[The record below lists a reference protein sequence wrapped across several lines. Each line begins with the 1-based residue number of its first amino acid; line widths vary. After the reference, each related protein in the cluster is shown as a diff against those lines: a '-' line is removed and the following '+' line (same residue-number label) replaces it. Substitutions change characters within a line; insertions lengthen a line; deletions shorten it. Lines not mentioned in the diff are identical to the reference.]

1 MKRKVLLAHSARL
14 GCPEQTYKA
23 HISEVVRRAMEF
35 ASKVA
40 PYTRFGGLFLS
51 TVRAAAEYH
60 DLGKIDDANQKVLR
74 GKTRDF
80 LPVDHRDAGT
90 AYLLKKGFPPA
101 GLCVFSHHA
110 KKPYGGL
117 PSIPKE
123 NSDIY
128 PFRVRTFPEN
138 SETTV
143 REITDDKLQYYINEH
158 ETEMGTGPNLP
169 GGRAPGPVFLR
180 FALSCLVDADH
191 TDTARNYGNVVPEG
205 EVPIEAGKRLV
216 VLDKY
221 VEGLPNDEKDKRT
234 RNELRQQVYDACR
247 TAQPAETG
255 LVACDSPVGTG
266 KTTAIMAH
274 LLNVAAQ
281 KNLRRVFVVLPFTN
295 IIDQS
300 VEIYRKALI
309 LDNEEAEKVV
319 AAHHHKAE
327 FEEEANRAFS
337 FLWNAPITVTTAVQ
351 FFETIASN
359 HPATLRKLHQLAG
372 SAIFIDE
379 AHAALPAHLW
389 PQTWK
394 WLQELVMDWGCYI
407 VMASGS
413 LTRFWTLEEF
423 SSPTLELP
431 ELVKLD
437 VRESAMDA
445 EKERI
450 DYQLKAEPLSLE
462 ELCNWISDLP
472 GPCLVILNTVQSA
485 AAVAREMA
493 KRHGRDK
500 VEHLSTA
507 LAPIHRKVT
516 IERVK
521 KRLIDKSDTDW
532 MLIATSCVEAGMDFS
547 FRSAARELCSLVSTI
562 QTSGRTNRSDEFETA
577 ELWLFKI
584 KGGDLLKEH
593 PAFKT
598 SARILT
604 DLYKEQ
610 KISPEYCKEAMRR
623 EVRDLNQGLCE
634 NDLIVKAEK
643 ARKFP
648 EVEENFKVIS
658 SNTISVVVADELKRR
673 LEDRKER
680 KGVTPQE
687 LQQQTVAIY
696 SSKVLQYGVMP
707 LQGAGD
713 LYAWMLEYD
722 DFLGYMAGVLKLAN
736 FADNCC
742 I

>member
-1 MKRKVLLAHSARL
+1 MTDYLAHSAKDSIV
-14 GCPEQTYKA
+14 EQTYKL
-23 HISEVVRRAMEF
+23 HVSEVLRMARGYAEKAAVFSPFDTLLRVVVE
-35 ASKVA
+35 
-40 PYTRFGGLFLS
+40 Y
-51 TVRAAAEYH
+51 AAAYH
-60 DLGKIDDANQKVLR
+60 DLGKLDDENQIVLR
-74 GKTRDF
+74 TAKGS
-80 LPVDHRDAGT
+80 LPVKHWDAGT
-90 AYLLKKGFPPA
+90 AHLLSYEKRLPNQIAAFLVACHHRGLLSLPDEQVKGSGMFREPSAKDKTAVGLSNYLAVHMSEVGDKNVAEYAWKGKAATPLF
-101 GLCVFSHHA
+101 
-110 KKPYGGL
+110 
-117 PSIPKE
+117 I
-123 NSDIY
+123 
-128 PFRVRTFPEN
+128 R
-138 SETTV
+138 
-143 REITDDKLQYYINEH
+143 
-158 ETEMGTGPNLP
+158 M
-169 GGRAPGPVFLR
+169 
-180 FALSCLVDADH
+180 ALSCLVDADH
-191 TDTARNYGNVVPEG
+191 TDTARNYGNAVPEG
-205 EVPIEAGKRLV
+205 EVPIEAGKRLAA
-216 VLDKY
+216 LDKY
-221 VEGLPNDEKDKRT
+221 VEGLSNDEEDKRE
-234 RNELRQQVYDACR
+234 RNELRQQVYEACR
-247 TAQPAETG
+247 TAQLAENG
-255 LVACDSPVGTG
+255 LIACDSPVGTG

-274 LLNVAAQ
+274 LLNVASQ

-300 VEIYRKALI
+300 VDIYREALI

-389 PQTWK
+389 PQGWK
-394 WLQELVMDWGCYI
+394 WLQELVRDWGCYI

-423 SSPTLELP
+423 SSPKLELP

-437 VRESAMDA
+437 VRQSTMDA

-450 DYQLKAEPLSLE
+450 VYQLKAEPLSLE

-493 KRHGRDK
+493 RRHGRDK

-507 LAPIHRKVT
+507 LAPIHRKAT
-516 IERVK
+516 IDRVK
-521 KRLIDKSDTDW
+521 KRLKDKSDSDW

-584 KGGDLLKEH
+584 RGGDLLKEH

-598 SARILT
+598 SSHILT

-610 KISPEYCKEAMRR
+610 KISPEFCKEAMRR
-623 EVRDLNQGLCE
+623 EVRDLNQGRCE

-648 EVEENFKVIS
+648 EVEEKFKVIS
-658 SNTISVVVADELKRR
+658 SNTISVVVDDELRLR

-687 LQQQTVAIY
+687 LQQKTVAIY
-696 SSKVLQYGVMP
+696 SSKALQYGVMP

-736 FADNCC
+736 FSDNCC